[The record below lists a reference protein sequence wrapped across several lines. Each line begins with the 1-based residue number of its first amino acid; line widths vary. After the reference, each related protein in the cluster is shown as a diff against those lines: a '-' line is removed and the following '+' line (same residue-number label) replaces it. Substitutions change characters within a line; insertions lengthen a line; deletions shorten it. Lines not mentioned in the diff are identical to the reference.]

1 MLDWPQI
8 GKFLDVCA
16 MYFTTQLVRC
26 AACSLALLGIVMLL
40 RRLALQNQTFVKAML
55 WALFLAVPFIGRLR
69 LFYENAYVWQAF

>member
-26 AACSLALLGIVMLL
+26 AACSLALLGIVTPESDICKS
-40 RRLALQNQTFVKAML
+40 N
-55 WALFLAVPFIGRLR
+55 AVGIIFSCSIYREAEAIL
-69 LFYENAYVWQAF
+69 